1 MMNDRRSTDWTTR
14 PKGLNMQPA
23 IHRITARFTD
33 GTVLTKRARLDNS
46 RFGWRVSWLGA
57 DGQPGQ
63 AMGFAHTEHSAIKC
77 IKKERRLL
85 WSGSTDIKE
94 EIVGTQSGD
103 DIKPAQ
109 DGKDR
114 YIKVLYPPVEAG
126 PTWAEACRKGARYL
140 VLAETTNHYI
150 VKILDEEYRIN
161 KKTMAIVGPWKG
173 SPVFLKM
180 FPASV
185 EKDEKHR

>member
-14 PKGLNMQPA
+14 PKSLNLRPQ
-23 IHRITARFTD
+23 IHRITARFSD

-46 RFGWRVSWLGA
+46 RFGWRVSWIDVAGHPGA
-57 DGQPGQ
+57 V
-63 AMGFAHTEHSAIKC
+63 MGFAHTEHSAVKC
-77 IKKERRLL
+77 ITKERRLL
-85 WSGSTDIKE
+85 WSGCTDIKE

-114 YIKVLYPPVEAG
+114 YLKVLYPPVDAG
-126 PTWAEACRKGARYL
+126 PTWAEACRKNTRYL
-140 VLAETTNHYI
+140 VLAETSNHYI
-150 VKILDEEYRIN
+150 VKVLGEEYRIN
-161 KKTMAIVGPWKG
+161 KKTMTICGPWKG

-180 FPASV
+180 FPTDPV
-185 EKDEKHR
+185 KG